1 MPTQTS
7 TDSAAI
13 LGDAVARLRRTGGIP
28 VAFAGQASAP
38 GDRVILSQLSGT
50 ATDRLRGLA
59 IREGCGLGGRVM
71 LSGRPQFVNDYLTD
85 PVISHEFDGPVAAEG
100 LRAIAAA
107 PVRVGST
114 VRALI
119 YGGVRDSQ
127 PFGQRGLDALMAVA
141 HEAGVELAVRAEVR
155 RRLEE
160 LETRAIVDE
169 APARRSRELEQARE
183 AYSELRLLAHETAD
197 PAQRERIQAIA
208 DRLAMRPDGAARMP
222 VLSPRERDVVSLAAV
237 GDGNAAIADR
247 LGLRMETVKG
257 YLRSAARKL
266 GTHSRMATVAA
277 ARKDGSIP

>member
-1 MPTQTS
+1 MPTTS

-28 VAFAGQASAP
+28 VAFAGHTSGP

-59 IREGCGLGGRVM
+59 IREGCGLGGQVM

-114 VRALI
+114 VHALI

-169 APARRSRELEQARE
+169 APARRSRELERARE

-208 DRLAMRPDGAARMP
+208 DRLAVRPDGAARMP

-247 LGLRMETVKG
+247 LGLRLETVKG

-277 ARKDGSIP
+277 ARKDGSIA